1 MTDKP
6 AATGEIWTIAGND
19 AIEEGVSRETVLRI
33 EEASASRTRNVVLS
47 EIERRLYG
55 EANPVDVEEWQIDRL
70 RRIVSQMREE
80 R

>member
-1 MTDKP
+1 MTDK
-6 AATGEIWTIAGND
+6 AAEKGEIWTIAGND
-19 AIEEGVSRETVLRI
+19 AVEEGVSRDTVMRI
-33 EEASASRTRNVVLS
+33 EEAMASRTRAVVLS

-70 RRIVSQMREE
+70 RRIVNEMREE